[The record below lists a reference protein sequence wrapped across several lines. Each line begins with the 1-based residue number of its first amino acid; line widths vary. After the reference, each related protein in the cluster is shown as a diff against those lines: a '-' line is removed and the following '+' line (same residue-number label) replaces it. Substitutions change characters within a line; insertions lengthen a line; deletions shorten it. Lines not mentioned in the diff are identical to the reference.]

1 MRLIVALSSPY
12 MWSLRLTI
20 KSLIVGFALS
30 LIASAQEMPWRYAV
44 KPGDSRDQVIQTYG
58 EPKSVAHTGNR
69 EILLYPEGRVVLQ
82 DGKLLELHFAHAEP
96 RFVYAQERAVTPPV
110 PAPIVAPATPVTSA
124 TPSGPAT
131 PPGPPQPSPW
141 VYDVFSSPR
150 RIVIGGLVLLLGFLL
165 WLRNRLALSSE
176 VAPLPAP
183 LPATLPA
190 PREAASRE
198 AAPLYTP
205 APAPIP
211 LPFSTTKPPTKLTQ
225 DLLQQLD
232 WMRIDELV
240 AGSFRGD
247 DGRAELVKDDEEVV
261 DVYLYRGD
269 ESQPFAYVHC
279 NSWHDGPVG
288 AKPVREL
295 FGVMAAGG
303 VSEGW
308 FFATGDFTP
317 EALEYATGK
326 NLHLLTG
333 GQFAERINALPSG
346 PRAKLL
352 TAAFQGDCRTPT
364 CPRCGAKMV
373 QQPEPQPYWRCSN
386 YPRCRASYAVR
397 IDQPKG

>member
-1 MRLIVALSSPY
+1 
-12 MWSLRLTI
+12 MWSLRLST
-20 KSLIVGFALS
+20 KSAIVGLALC
-30 LIASAQEMPWRYAV
+30 LIAFAQETPWRYAV
-44 KPGDSRDQVIQTYG
+44 KPGDSRTKVIQTYG
-58 EPKSVAHTGNR
+58 EPKSAAQTGNR
-69 EILLYPEGRVVLQ
+69 EILLYPEGRVILQ
-82 DGKLLELHFAHAEP
+82 DGKLVELHFAHAEP

-110 PAPIVAPATPVTSA
+110 PTPTVAPAMPSTPVI
-124 TPSGPAT
+124 PSGPAT
-131 PPGPPQPSPW
+131 PPEPPQPS
-141 VYDVFSSPR
+141 SMR
-150 RIVIGGLVLLLGFLL
+150 TVIGGLVLLLGFLL
-165 WLRNRLALSSE
+165 WLRNRLALSRE

-183 LPATLPA
+183 LPATPPA
-190 PREAASRE
+190 PREATPRE
-198 AAPLYTP
+198 AAPLFNP
-205 APAPIP
+205 APAPAP
-211 LPFSTTKPPTKLTQ
+211 LPFPTTKLPTKLTQ

-232 WMRIDELV
+232 WKRVDELV
-240 AGSFRGD
+240 AGSFRLD
-247 DGRAELVKDDEEVV
+247 NCRAELVKDDDDAV

-269 ESQPFAYVHC
+269 ESQPSAYVHC

-308 FFATGDFTP
+308 FVATGDFVP
-317 EALEYATGK
+317 EALEFARGK
-326 NLHLLTG
+326 NLHLLAG
-333 GQFAERINALPSG
+333 GQFVERINALPSG

-397 IDQPKG
+397 GVRPKG